1 MLESHIVKQMNED
14 ELRNYVFSLQE
25 MLSLT
30 AHRASVR
37 GEINDLFRGLLAAK
51 EEELCLAMDIRQVSK
66 KHYSRLMHRLV
77 AQAFIPNPNN
87 KPCVNHIDCNPSNNN
102 VENLEWC
109 TKKENSEWMVKCKR
123 NIRTSEWNKNHHE
136 AVIKYQGKPIIGT
149 NLTTGKEKYY
159 PTLQSTRT
167 DGFNPS
173 DVCNVLKGNRHKCKN
188 TVWRYAM
195 DEDIQRAI
203 ERYERK

>member
-66 KHYSRLMHRLV
+66 KHEDYMDLLR
-77 AQAFIPNPNN
+77 
-87 KPCVNHIDCNPSNNN
+87 
-102 VENLEWC
+102 
-109 TKKENSEWMVKCKR
+109 
-123 NIRTSEWNKNHHE
+123 
-136 AVIKYQGKPIIGT
+136 
-149 NLTTGKEKYY
+149 EKYGLR
-159 PTLQSTRT
+159 PVCDMPEREVS
-167 DGFNPS
+167 DG
-173 DVCNVLKGNRHKCKN
+173 K
-188 TVWRYAM
+188 
-195 DEDIQRAI
+195 
-203 ERYERK
+203 

>member
-1 MLESHIVKQMNED
+1 MEIWKKIEEFPDYEVSNQGRVRRPGSVWNGHKGHIAVGTDRGGGYM
-14 ELRNYVFSLQE
+14 VVG
-25 MLSLT
+25 LT
-30 AHRASVR
+30 K
-37 GEINDLFRGLLAAK
+37 G
-51 EEELCLAMDIRQVSK
+51 K

-102 VENLEWC
+102 VDNLEWC

-123 NIRTSEWNKNHHE
+123 NIRTSEWNRNHHE

-173 DVCNVLKGNRHKCKN
+173 DVCSVLKGNRHKCKN

-195 DEDIQRAI
+195 DEEI
-203 ERYERK
+203 EKAMQAYERKHK